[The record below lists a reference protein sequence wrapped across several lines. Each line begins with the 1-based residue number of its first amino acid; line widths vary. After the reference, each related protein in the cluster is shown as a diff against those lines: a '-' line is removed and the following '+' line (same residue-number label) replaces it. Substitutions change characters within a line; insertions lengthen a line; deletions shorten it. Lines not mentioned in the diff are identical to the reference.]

1 MAVKSPTMLTLRLEP
16 AQERALQSL
25 AQHRGLSKS
34 ELVRELI
41 ASAVS
46 NQHEDPRALVKSIIA
61 LREKIQPKKSINIRA
76 LIAEGRD

>member
-1 MAVKSPTMLTLRLEP
+1 MKSPTMLTLRLEP

-25 AQHRGLSKS
+25 AQNRGLSKS

-46 NQHEDPRALVKSIIA
+46 NQRQDPRTLVKSIIA
-61 LREKIQPKKSINIRA
+61 LREKIQLKKPIDIRS
-76 LIAEGRD
+76 LIEEGRD

>member
-1 MAVKSPTMLTLRLEP
+1 MKSPTMLTLRLEP

-46 NQHEDPRALVKSIIA
+46 NQQEDPRALV
-61 LREKIQPKKSINIRA
+61 
-76 LIAEGRD
+76 